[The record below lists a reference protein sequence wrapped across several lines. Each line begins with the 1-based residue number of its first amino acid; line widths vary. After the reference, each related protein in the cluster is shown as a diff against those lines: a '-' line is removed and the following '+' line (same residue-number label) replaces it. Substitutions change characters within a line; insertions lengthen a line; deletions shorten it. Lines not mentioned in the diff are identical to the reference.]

1 MIGVSPGTN
10 IKVNYARFRQNIM
23 PYLLAALDQA
33 TDLFV
38 AAMKRHVNDKV
49 TANSPGE
56 HKPSWSGELDSN
68 LKK

>member
-1 MIGVSPGTN
+1 
-10 IKVNYARFRQNIM
+10 M